1 MTDFNLRGGSMDN
14 QGNRAVDSD
23 DLDMLADEAFAHA
36 LLLPPGIERH
46 DALKHASRLR
56 YAADLRRPMQ
66 VKRGR
71 PRKNPPSKA
80 RQS

>member
-1 MTDFNLRGGSMDN
+1 MDN
-14 QGNRAVDSD
+14 QDNRTVISD
-23 DLDMLADEAFAHA
+23 NLDIEADEALGRA

-56 YAADLRRPMQ
+56 YAADLRRPLQ

-71 PRKNPPSKA
+71 PRKILG
-80 RQS
+80 R